1 MPETGAL
8 APPAAGEPQAAGTA
22 ARLQLLTWNV
32 WMMPWWTFQSPRNT
46 QRAAAIAAALLQRD
60 VDIVCLEKVFDSG
73 ARKVLARALASRY
86 PYQYGPANASC
97 ALKVNSGVW
106 VVSRYPLTNYHAIQF
121 RHCAGIEC
129 WSRKGAML
137 LTGTVAG
144 RRFQIL
150 ATHLQGEEGPNY
162 TPEHQKVRNQQMA
175 QIRDELLVP
184 YAEPGVPL
192 FLSGDFGTPRRDPND
207 PARESDSYRLMLQT
221 LSAENGPEYRITLD
235 DNRSRNDL
243 AIDNTGRTD
252 ELDYILVRPNGADLQ
267 TQWSRLILRHPGWD
281 GRKGR
286 QDLSYRYAVGALIE
300 WR

>member
-1 MPETGAL
+1 M
-8 APPAAGEPQAAGTA
+8 
-22 ARLQLLTWNV
+22 RLQILTWNV

-46 QRAAAIAAALLQRD
+46 PRAAAIAAELLQRD
-60 VDIVCLEKVFDSG
+60 FDILCLEKVFDSG
-73 ARKVLARALASRY
+73 ARKVLARALASHY

-97 ALKVNSGVW
+97 ALKVHSGVW
-106 VVSRYPLTNYHAIQF
+106 VVSRFPLTNYHAIQF
-121 RHCAGIEC
+121 RYCAGIEC
-129 WSRKGAML
+129 FSRKGVML
-137 LTGTVAG
+137 LTGIVEG

-150 ATHLQGEEGPNY
+150 ATHLQGEEGPHY

-175 QIRDELLVP
+175 QVRDELLAP

-192 FLSGDFGTPRRDPND
+192 FLSGDFGTPRRDESD
-207 PARESDSYRLMLQT
+207 PSRESASYRLMLQT
-221 LSAENGPEYRITLD
+221 FGAANGPEDRNTLD
-235 DNRSRNDL
+235 DNRSRNDV

-252 ELDYILVRPNGADLQ
+252 ELDYILVRPNGVDLQ

-286 QDLSYRYAVGALIE
+286 QDLSYRYAVGATIE